1 MKNDKITICFTDPNT
16 GKEIKTDCT
25 ERSDISL
32 DYIREQ
38 SDAIYQGLIPEYKDI
53 SFTTS
58 VKYSDNRLKD
68 YFKVLYAMEYL
79 RQQKSKK
86 TE

>member
-38 SDAIYQGLIPEYKDI
+38 SDAIYQGLIQNI
-53 SFTTS
+53 
-58 VKYSDNRLKD
+58 
-68 YFKVLYAMEYL
+68 
-79 RQQKSKK
+79 K
-86 TE
+86 TYHSLHLLSTAITD